1 MDGAL
6 YLVADGGSGGSAS
19 SASGTGGA
27 GGNGGSVGL
36 SSASTLLLRGLLVSA
51 GGGQGGYAG
60 DGTTQAAAGTLG
72 QFSALATSVDVDDV
86 FYLIADWTN
95 NSVVNLR
102 GSGAVVAAGLLRN
115 AGEINLYDSGMLFAA
130 DVNNVG
136 TLRAFGSAVSANVSQ
151 NTGLVEVNAG
161 STLYAPQFL
170 SNAGTV
176 VVNGTLQ
183 IGENAGAPVP
193 PVPPSLVLSASPASG
208 TTFSNLAS
216 GVIAGNGTIAV
227 DSGGG
232 TVDNFGTIAPGGAGA
247 VGTLAINGNLVM
259 ESSAVLAADLVNA
272 GNYDTLVVSGSA
284 TSGGKV
290 AVTYQPDTIFLQ
302 GQSFAVLQSGAL
314 SAGTLPAVDKPELGA
329 AANGNNLLLVARS
342 DFPSGVSPIVQ
353 SAALQG
359 VSQIVT
365 FADLFVKMA
374 QDQDPK
380 RIGKDDIV
388 VTDTACTR

>member
-1 MDGAL
+1 
-6 YLVADGGSGGSAS
+6 V
-19 SASGTGGA
+19 
-27 GGNGGSVGL
+27 
-36 SSASTLLLRGLLVSA
+36 
-51 GGGQGGYAG
+51 
-60 DGTTQAAAGTLG
+60 AAA
-72 QFSALATSVDVDDV
+72 APAP
-86 FYLIADWTN
+86 
-95 NSVVNLR
+95 
-102 GSGAVVAAGLLRN
+102 
-115 AGEINLYDSGMLFAA
+115 
-130 DVNNVG
+130 
-136 TLRAFGSAVSANVSQ
+136 AF
-151 NTGLVEVNAG
+151 T
-161 STLYAPQFL
+161 
-170 SNAGTV
+170 
-176 VVNGTLQ
+176 
-183 IGENAGAPVP
+183 
-193 PVPPSLVLSASPASG
+193 
-208 TTFSNLAS
+208 NLAS
-216 GVIAGNGTIAV
+216 GVLTGTGNIV
-227 DSGGG
+227 VNGGAG

-259 ESSAVLAADLVNA
+259 ESSAVLAADLVKA

-290 AVTYQPDTIFLQ
+290 AVSYQPDTIFLQ

-314 SAGTLPAVDKPELGA
+314 SAGTLPTVDKPQLAA

-359 VSQIVT
+359 VNQVVT